1 MDSVDQ
7 GARSARTTY
16 ATLLESSLKQ
26 AVTVLS
32 RVEGVGRISL
42 VGSFARGRADLF
54 TELDILVVMET
65 DLSFIDRLRMLYPLL
80 ALPVDLDLLCYT
92 PDEFERM
99 HDRPFMKHL
108 RGKEV
113 VLYETH
119 TP

>member
-1 MDSVDQ
+1 MESMDRVTDSVR
-7 GARSARTTY
+7 ATY
-16 ATLLESSLKQ
+16 AALLESSLKRV
-26 AVTVLS
+26 VTILS
-32 RVEGVGRISL
+32 NVEGIRRISL
-42 VGSFARGRADLF
+42 VGSFARGRADRF
-54 TELDILVVMET
+54 TDLDILVVMET

-99 HDRPFMKHL
+99 QDRPFMKHL

-119 TP
+119 AL